1 MTEVKILLEGYTNAD
16 KKNADEEESTRCT
29 STLIRSDNMIIISDP
44 GVLTSQ
50 QIMIDALAKENLTVN
65 DITHVFITHSHMDH
79 YRNIGM
85 FPTAKAIDYWG
96 IWYEDKIDD
105 LPEKLNNDISVVNTP
120 GHNYDN
126 LTMIVKTDNGK
137 IAIVGDLWWSERGP
151 EIDPYA
157 SDMIELKK
165 SRTKILELAGYII
178 PGHGKMFK
186 IVLKFPRGLKGP
198 GEDATK
204 QTVRKKVPVLL

>member
-16 KKNADEEESTRCT
+16 HKKVGEEESSRCT
-29 STLIRSDNMIIISDP
+29 TTLIQNGDMIIISDP
-44 GVLTSQ
+44 GILANQ
-50 QIMIDALAKENLTVN
+50 QIMIDALAKENLTVA

-96 IWYEDKIDD
+96 IWHEDKVDNLPKKLTDD
-105 LPEKLNNDISVVNTP
+105 IAIVNTP

-126 LTMIVKTDNGK
+126 LTMIVTTAEGK

-151 EIDPYA
+151 DIDPFA
-157 SDMIELKK
+157 SDMVKLRK
-165 SRTKILELAGYII
+165 SRLKILAMADYII
-178 PGHGKMFK
+178 PGHGKMF
-186 IVLKFPRGLKGP
+186 
-198 GEDATK
+198 A
-204 QTVRKKVPVLL
+204 VPK